1 MHTSNIFFIKFCKVA
16 PEILKYK
23 PHNYKADLWS
33 LGVIFYFMLFRDFP
47 FKNKLGLLAEIEEK
61 TTNGFSLKK

>member
-1 MHTSNIFFIKFCKVA
+1 MA

-47 FKNKLGLLAEIEEK
+47 FKNKLGLLQEIEEK
-61 TTNGFSLKK
+61 T

>member
-1 MHTSNIFFIKFCKVA
+1 MA

-47 FKNKLGLLAEIEEK
+47 FKNKLGLLQEIEEK
-61 TTNGFSLKK
+61 HKRGLA